1 MTNTH
6 PQLAATVYRGE
17 SVEALHY
24 ASIAVVDS
32 NGKLTHS
39 LGDPEMV
46 NMTRSCIK
54 PFQALPLLTTGAA
67 DHFKFTPRQLAIICG
82 SHNGSDDHRTV
93 VLSILETIGCTPD
106 DLQCGCHWPLGMQE
120 QVEFPTQGE
129 EHDPVRHNCSGKH
142 AGFLALAKFL
152 GEDVSTYID
161 PESRTQKLVKQAV
174 SDFCEYPIEKMPTGI
189 DGCSAPNFPLPLVN
203 VARAFMKLAN
213 VDSDDLIVRAALERI
228 RDAMRAFPEMV
239 SGRNRLDLALM
250 RSFEQNIVC
259 KIGAE
264 SIEGIGL
271 AEPSV
276 GIAVKVHDGS
286 WRALGAIIIETLKQL
301 DIIRKIE
308 HFPYMKKHEQPE
320 VRNVRE
326 ILTGRIVPSFK
337 LRKA

>member
-1 MTNTH
+1 MNNQ
-6 PQLAATVYRGE
+6 PQLAATVFRGE

-32 NGKLTHS
+32 SGKLTHY

-46 NMTRSCIK
+46 SMTRSCIK

-67 DHFKFTPRQLAIICG
+67 DHFGFTPRQLAIMCG
-82 SHNGSDDHRTV
+82 SHNGSDDHRQV
-93 VLSILETIGCTPD
+93 VLSILDTIGCAPD
-106 DLQCGCHWPLGMQE
+106 DLKCGCHWPLGMQE
-120 QVEFPTQGE
+120 QMEFPHDGE
-129 EHDPVRHNCSGKH
+129 ERDPVRHNCSGKH

-152 GEDVSTYID
+152 AEDVSTYID
-161 PESRTQKLVKQAV
+161 DESRTQKLVKQAV

-189 DGCSAPNFPLPLVN
+189 DGCSAPNFPLPLLN

-213 VDSDDLIVRAALERI
+213 VDSSDLIVQAALIRI
-228 RDAMRAFPEMV
+228 RDAMSTYPEMV
-239 SGRNRLDLALM
+239 SGRNRLDLTLM
-250 RSFEQNIVC
+250 RSFEGNIVC

-264 SIEGIGL
+264 SIEGIGF
-271 AEPSV
+271 ADPKM
-276 GIAVKVHDGS
+276 GIAVKIHDGN

-301 DIIRKIE
+301 DKISNIE

-320 VRNVRE
+320 VRNARKIV
-326 ILTGRIVPSFK
+326 TGRIVPSFK

>member
-1 MTNTH
+1 MNNQA
-6 PQLAATVYRGE
+6 QLAATVYRGE

-32 NGKLTHS
+32 NSKLTHY
-39 LGDPEMV
+39 LGDPEMLS
-46 NMTRSCIK
+46 MTRSCIK

-67 DHFKFTPRQLAIICG
+67 DHFKFSPRQLAIMCG
-82 SHNGSDDHRTV
+82 SHNGSDDHRAV
-93 VLSILETIGCTPD
+93 VQSILERIGCTQD

-120 QVEFPTQGE
+120 AMEFPTQGE

-142 AGFLALAKFL
+142 SGFLALAKFL

-161 PESRTQKLVKQAV
+161 PESRAQMLVKQAV
-174 SDFCEYPIEKMPTGI
+174 SDFCEYPIEKMPTSV

-203 VARAFMKLAN
+203 VARAFMKLAK
-213 VDSDDLIVRAALERI
+213 VDSDDLIVCAALTRI
-228 RDAMRAFPEMV
+228 RDAMRSYPEMV

-250 RSFEQNIVC
+250 RSFESNVVC

-271 AEPSV
+271 TEPSV
-276 GIAVKVHDGS
+276 GIAIKVHDGS

-301 DIIRKIE
+301 DIIDNIE

-320 VRNVRE
+320 VRNARE
-326 ILTGRIVPSFK
+326 IVTGRIVPSFK
-337 LRKA
+337 LRKV

>member
-1 MTNTH
+1 MNNS

-17 SVEALHY
+17 SIEALHY
-24 ASIAVVDS
+24 ASIAVVDQT
-32 NGKLTHS
+32 GKLTHS

-46 NMTRSCIK
+46 SMTRSCVK

-67 DHFKFTPRQLAIICG
+67 DHFKFTPRQLAVICG
-82 SHNGSDDHRTV
+82 SHNGSDDHHAV
-93 VLSILETIGCTPD
+93 VLSILEAIGCAPN

-120 QVEFPTQGE
+120 QMTFPTQGE

-152 GEDVSTYID
+152 GDDVSTYID
-161 PESRTQKLVKQAV
+161 PESRTQQLVKQAV
-174 SDFCEYPIEKMPTGI
+174 SDFCGYPIDKMPTGV
-189 DGCSAPNFPLPLVN
+189 DGCSAPNCPLPLVN

-213 VDSDDLIVRAALERI
+213 LDSDDLIVRAALTRI
-228 RDAMRAFPEMV
+228 RDAMSTYPEMV

-250 RSFEQNIVC
+250 RSFEENIVC

-301 DIIRKIE
+301 DIIQNIE

-320 VRNVRE
+320 IRNVRK
-326 ILTGRIVPSFK
+326 IVTGRIVPSFE